1 MKLLQ
6 SMMDLSGRYALI
18 TGAAGVLGSVMADV
32 LAEMGAH
39 IILIDREGSN
49 LEELQE
55 KTKDRWGNEVSY
67 YYCDLEDHK
76 EREAL
81 VSLIKNNHR
90 YINILIN
97 NAAFV
102 GTSDLIGWAV
112 PYPEQSIDTWRR
124 AIEVNLTA
132 PFHLVQSLTNELKV
146 SEGATVVNIGSI
158 YGQYGP
164 DWSLYEGTEMSN
176 PAAYGA
182 SKGGLLQLTRWLSS
196 TLAPTIRV
204 NAISPGGIYRN
215 QPEPFVSKYEK
226 RVPLGRMANPDD
238 FRGVLAYLCSDM
250 SEYVTGQI
258 ISVDGGW
265 GIK

>member
-1 MKLLQ
+1 
-6 SMMDLSGRYALI
+6 
-18 TGAAGVLGSVMADV
+18 
-32 LAEMGAH
+32 
-39 IILIDREGSN
+39 
-49 LEELQE
+49 
-55 KTKDRWGNEVSY
+55 
-67 YYCDLEDHK
+67 
-76 EREAL
+76 
-81 VSLIKNNHR
+81 
-90 YINILIN
+90 
-97 NAAFV
+97 
-102 GTSDLIGWAV
+102 
-112 PYPEQSIDTWRR
+112 
-124 AIEVNLTA
+124 
-132 PFHLVQSLTNELKV
+132 
-146 SEGATVVNIGSI
+146 
-158 YGQYGP
+158 
-164 DWSLYEGTEMSN
+164 MSN

-196 TLAPTIRV
+196 TLAPEIRV